1 MTFQTWCRKPVGTRI
16 LLYPTYVAVYAGD
29 SLATLSRL
37 AFSTTYGSDYVTS
50 LTMQVDKGVSYHIV
64 GMLGSS
70 NGIDYGDGTFT
81 LSWSGELS
89 LEQPPA
95 FRIIIR

>member
-1 MTFQTWCRKPVGTRI
+1 MTFQTSCRKTVGNRI
-16 LLYPTYVAVYAGD
+16 LLYPTYVAVYTGD
-29 SLATLSRL
+29 SIATLTRL

-50 LTMQVDKGVSYHIV
+50 LTMQVEEGVSYRIV

-81 LSWSGELS
+81 LSWSGELAMKP
-89 LEQPPA
+89 PPA